1 MKFSAKQRKAI
12 YGVMSAV
19 VALLVAF
26 NVITAD
32 KMADIAQSV
41 VLVAGGLTSLLAYS
55 NTDSMQDI
63 DPNTSDESIG
73 GTDADN

>member
-32 KMADIAQSV
+32 KLADIAQSV
-41 VLVAGGLTSLLAYS
+41 VLVAGTLTTVLAYK
-55 NTDSMQDI
+55 NTDVMQDI
-63 DPNTSDESIG
+63 DPEIDDESIG
-73 GTDADN
+73 GTDADD

>member
-1 MKFSAKQRKAI
+1 MKLSAKQRKAI

-32 KMADIAQSV
+32 KLADIAQSV
-41 VLVAGGLTSLLAYS
+41 VLVAGTLTTVLAYK
-55 NTDSMQDI
+55 NTDPMQDV
-63 DPNTSDESIG
+63 DPNIEDESIG
-73 GTDADN
+73 GTDADD